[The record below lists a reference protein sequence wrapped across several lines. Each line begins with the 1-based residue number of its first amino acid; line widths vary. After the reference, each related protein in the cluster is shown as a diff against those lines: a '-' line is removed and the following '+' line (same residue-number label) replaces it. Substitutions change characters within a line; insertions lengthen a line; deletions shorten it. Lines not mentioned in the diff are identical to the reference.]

1 MNHWAR
7 IRQWR
12 FVFRDIGLPDS
23 RNFRRENRTG
33 GEERERKNRFFFFFS
48 FPRNEFPCTI
58 KNDWQSIEVIERSN
72 KKRNEKWSNGAG
84 DKNSIRCINII
95 AMIFIR
101 RLQIIFRVYFRRSH
115 MKYAG
120 QIKSNNSSCI
130 TRRYLQTVIT
140 V

>member
-12 FVFRDIGLPDS
+12 FVFRDMVCPTLEVFVAKIG
-23 RNFRRENRTG
+23 REGKR
-33 GEERERKNRFFFFFS
+33 EREKIVSFFFS

-120 QIKSNNSSCI
+120 QIKSNNSSRI
-130 TRRYLQTVIT
+130 TRRYLQTIIT

>member
-1 MNHWAR
+1 MTIRFSRHRFAR
-7 IRQWR
+7 LSK
-12 FVFRDIGLPDS
+12 FSS
-23 RNFRRENRTG
+23 RKSDGRGR
-33 GEERERKNRFFFFFS
+33 EREKKSFLFFFS

-120 QIKSNNSSCI
+120 QIKSNNSSRI